1 LGYENE
7 DIVDILHHTAIG
19 FAGALALTAVGEP
32 AAAMMFVIASALP
45 DADVAAIARGKVA
58 YLKAHQTAT
67 HSIPF
72 IAGVALGSG
81 LLSSLLIS
89 GHDGLMVG
97 LAALVALLLHVALD
111 ATNTLGTA
119 LLWPWRGRYRLDAI
133 FFIDALSWAMVLT
146 TIAVQMRLGAAWPF
160 FVYLV
165 AMAAQIT
172 WRAKLSRRAR
182 AEAGFPIA
190 IPDPIWPGRFHL
202 TRPEADGSVSLARW
216 TPRKGLTLEG
226 CIAAPSAHARR
237 IAETSRA
244 FADMSGFARAL
255 SIVAEEKVNGLRKVV
270 LRDAAMR
277 PLGRRYGE
285 ITLQETPAGSVA
297 EHINI

>member
-1 LGYENE
+1 M
-7 DIVDILHHTAIG
+7 DILHHTAIG
-19 FAGALALTAVGEP
+19 FAGALALSALGEP

-45 DADVAAIARGKVA
+45 DADVAAVARSKVA
-58 YLKAHQTAT
+58 YLKVHQTAT
-67 HSIPF
+67 HSVPF
-72 IAGVALGSG
+72 IAGVAVGSG
-81 LLSSLLIS
+81 LLASLLIS
-89 GHDGLMVG
+89 PHDGLMVG
-97 LAALVALLLHVALD
+97 ISALLALILHVTLD

-119 LLWPWRGRYRLDAI
+119 LLWPSKRRYRLDAV
-133 FFIDALSWAMVLT
+133 FFIDALSWALVLA
-146 TIAVQMRLGAAWPF
+146 TIALQMRLGAAWPF
-160 FVYLV
+160 AVYLIV
-165 AMAAQIT
+165 MAIQIT
-172 WRAKLSRRAR
+172 WRAKLSLRAR
-182 AEAGFPIA
+182 SEAGFPIA

-226 CIAAPSAHARR
+226 RISAPSLQARS
-237 IAETSRA
+237 IAEASRA

-255 SIVAEEKVNGLRKVV
+255 SIVAEEKVNGMRKVV

-285 ITLQETPAGSVA
+285 ITLQETSAGQVA